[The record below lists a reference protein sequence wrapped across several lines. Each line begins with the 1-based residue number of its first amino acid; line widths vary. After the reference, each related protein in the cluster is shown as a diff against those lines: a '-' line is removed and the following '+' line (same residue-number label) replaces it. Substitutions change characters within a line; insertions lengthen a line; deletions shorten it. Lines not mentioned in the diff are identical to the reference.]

1 MAKYNLPATVENGRD
16 LGDACE
22 VTCEIEVK
30 KLDENV
36 EAILVKVQYAEGA
49 PDEER
54 GFFLIGSD
62 TGFAGLALGFSTKNT
77 DDEPVIATM
86 RLPYPVAV
94 EVLEKGLELLKA
106 AQPKAEAA

>member
-1 MAKYNLPATVENGRD
+1 MAKYNLPATIEDGRD

-22 VTCEIEVK
+22 VDCEIEEVSEDGASAISVK
-30 KLDENV
+30 SIYGE
-36 EAILVKVQYAEGA
+36 
-49 PDEER
+49 DEER

-62 TGFAGLALGFSTKNT
+62 TGFAGLALGFSIKNT